1 MSYPE
6 VSGDTAPWYTRPGLI
21 AGISAIPWI
30 MPFLLG
36 VVLLR
41 RVGDAQR

>member
-1 MSYPE
+1 
-6 VSGDTAPWYTRPGLI
+6 V
-21 AGISAIPWI
+21 PWI

-41 RVGDAQR
+41 RAGDEAVITTSA